1 MGSIRQGILGGFSG
15 KVGTVIGASWKGI
28 AYMRGRSLKVKNS
41 KTLPQLKQRKKFALA
56 IKFLSSVNPYLK
68 YGFKNY
74 TAKQTAIN
82 AAMSYMMHNECI
94 VGEYPN
100 YTIDYSKVKVSLGQ
114 LKKAEGAT
122 ATLTSGTASFSWTDN
137 SGNGNAESTDLAM
150 ALLYNKEKKEVEYD
164 IGNATRA
171 DGVMTFSYPND
182 WQGDSIEVY
191 MSLMSE
197 NGQLVSESEYMGEV
211 VAGGEG

>member
-15 KVGTVIGASWKGI
+15 KVGTVIGSSWKGI
-28 AYMRGRSLKVKNS
+28 AYMKGRSLKVKNA
-41 KTLPQLKQRKKFALA
+41 KTLPQLKQRKKFALC
-56 IKFLSSVNPYLK
+56 IKFLSSINPYLK
-68 YGFKNY
+68 YGYKNF
-74 TAKQTAIN
+74 TTKQTAIN

-94 VGEYPN
+94 AGEYPN
-100 YTIDYSKVKVSLGQ
+100 YAIDYSKVKVSLGQ
-114 LKKAEGAT
+114 LKKAENPT
-122 ATLTSGTASFSWTDN
+122 VTLTSGNASFRWTDN

-150 ALLYNKEKKEVEYD
+150 ALLYNKEKKEAEYD
-164 IGNATRA
+164 IGNATRD
-171 DGVMTFSYPND
+171 DGEMTFRYPND

-211 VAGGEG
+211 VAG